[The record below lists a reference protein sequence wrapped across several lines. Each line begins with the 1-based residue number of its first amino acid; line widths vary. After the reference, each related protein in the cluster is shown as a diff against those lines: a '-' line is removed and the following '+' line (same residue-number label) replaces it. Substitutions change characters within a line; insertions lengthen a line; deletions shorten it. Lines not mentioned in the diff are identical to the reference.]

1 MTDPEDRLRSLF
13 AADLPPARDAAFQA
27 EVLTALA
34 RRRFLDEIGLLAAMS
49 LIGAIAL
56 AIVWPLLAPALASL
70 GQDLAPAAIA
80 LVMVV
85 SILGLTVGGEQ
96 RERQAD
102 A

>member
-1 MTDPEDRLRSLF
+1 VTDPEDRLRGLF

-27 EVLTALA
+27 DVLAALA
-34 RRRFLDEIGLLAAMS
+34 RRRFVDEIGLLAAIS

-56 AIVWPLLAPALASL
+56 AVVWPLLSPVLASL

-80 LVMVV
+80 LVVAV

-96 RERQAD
+96 QERQVD
-102 A
+102 G

>member
-1 MTDPEDRLRSLF
+1 MTDAEDRLGSLF
-13 AADLPPARDAAFQA
+13 AADLPPARDGAFHA
-27 EVLTALA
+27 EVLAALA
-34 RRRFLDEIGLLAAMS
+34 RRRFVDEIGLLAAMS
-49 LIGAIAL
+49 VIGAVAL
-56 AIVWPLLAPALASL
+56 AVVWPWLAPVLASL